1 MGQAESNDILPP
13 GLEIR
18 RWSSPDDDKSVPTR
32 TIHHHTLGSSNVVPA
47 DPVWCRFSLRHTQ
60 THQHF
65 TCIYHQHKDT

>member
-32 TIHHHTLGSSNVVPA
+32 TIHHHTLGSSNV
-47 DPVWCRFSLRHTQ
+47 
-60 THQHF
+60 
-65 TCIYHQHKDT
+65 